1 MIRRIFPMPV
11 HSLLLWLVWLLL
23 NDFSAG
29 HIVLGGLLAWGI
41 ALVASPFTSA
51 QTKVVRPLLIPVYF
65 AVLLWDILISNLDV
79 ARRVMGPNRSLRP
92 GFVALPLDI
101 TGDFPQTALAS
112 TISLT
117 PGTVSVDLSSDR
129 RWLYIHVLHLDDEAE
144 LIASIKQ
151 GYERRLREIFA
162 C

>member
-11 HSLLLWLVWLLL
+11 HTLLLWLVWLLL

>member
-1 MIRRIFPMPV
+1 MIKRLFPMPV

-29 HIVLGGLLAWGI
+29 HLVLGGILAWGI
-41 ALVASPFTSA
+41 GLLAAPFSND
-51 QTKVVRPLLIPVYF
+51 QTRIDRPILIPLYVL
-65 AVLLWDILISNLDV
+65 VLLWDIILSNLDV
-79 ARRVMGPNRSLRP
+79 ARRVLSPNRSLRP
-92 GFVALPLDI
+92 GFVALPLDL
-101 TGDFPQTALAS
+101 TGDFPQTVLAS

-117 PGTVSVDLSSDR
+117 PGTVSVDLSTDR
-129 RWLYIHVLHLDDEAE
+129 KWLYIHVLHLEDEAQ

>member
-1 MIRRIFPMPV
+1 MIKRLFPMPV

-29 HIVLGGLLAWGI
+29 HLVLGGIWAWGI
-41 ALVASPFTSA
+41 SLLAAPFSND
-51 QTKVVRPLLIPVYF
+51 QTRIDRPILIPLY
-65 AVLLWDILISNLDV
+65 ALVLLWDIILSNLDV
-79 ARRVMGPNRSLRP
+79 ARRVLSPNRSLRP
-92 GFVALPLDI
+92 GFVALPLDL
-101 TGDFPQTALAS
+101 TGDFPQTVLAS

-117 PGTVSVDLSSDR
+117 PGTVSVDLSTDR
-129 RWLYIHVLHLDDEAE
+129 KWLYIHVLHLEDEAQ

>member
-1 MIRRIFPMPV
+1 M
-11 HSLLLWLVWLLL
+11 
-23 NDFSAG
+23 
-29 HIVLGGLLAWGI
+29 AWGI